1 LTFKNR
7 YGLWEV
13 ISQDTNT
20 SSLLGSI
27 SNPIIQTLVIEPPM
41 FSGSAIADLAYPT
54 INFTLPIQ
62 IDIIIRFN
70 DQLKIQ
76 SYDATLSCLYLLN
89 SHNWLTSLRRFRRLP
104 GLIVF
109 YMDRVTDDHLTRGFC
124 IFVAKTR
131 SATRKGAEFNL

>member
-7 YGLWEV
+7 YGFWEV

-20 SSLLGSI
+20 SALLGSI

-41 FSGSAIADLAYPT
+41 VSLSAVADLAYPT

-62 IDIIIRFN
+62 VDIFIRFN

-76 SYDATLSCLYLLN
+76 SYDVTLSCRCLMNL
-89 SHNWLTSLRRFRRLP
+89 HNWLTSFRSFRRLP
-104 GLIVF
+104 GSIVLD
-109 YMDRVTDDHLTRGFC
+109 MDRAIDDHLTRGFC
-124 IFVAKTR
+124 LFVAKTR
-131 SATRKGAEFNL
+131 SATREGAQSDL

>member
-27 SNPIIQTLVIEPPM
+27 GNPIIQTLVIEPPM
-41 FSGSAIADLAYPT
+41 FFGSAIADLAYPT

-76 SYDATLSCLYLLN
+76 SYDATLSC
-89 SHNWLTSLRRFRRLP
+89 
-104 GLIVF
+104 
-109 YMDRVTDDHLTRGFC
+109 
-124 IFVAKTR
+124 
-131 SATRKGAEFNL
+131 